1 MRSNSQSLKVNS
13 SLVLEIELVG
23 FKWGSMGRKIQW
35 VISAGLSTTV
45 YLLGYLVHY
54 KQLPSKQS
62 SRPARSRRDDCS
74 QERRTE
80 QLSCSSCG
88 SMMIMDF
95 IFADQKTQ
103 VDSHRRERPMNDASF
118 MALRLST
125 GNIVPEFLV
134 YIYASFSTIIT
145 TVLYW

>member
-1 MRSNSQSLKVNS
+1 MGQLSWYINLTPVPSWVS
-13 SLVLEIELVG
+13 S
-23 FKWGSMGRKIQW
+23 M
-35 VISAGLSTTV
+35 
-45 YLLGYLVHY
+45 YVHH

-62 SRPARSRRDDCS
+62 SRPAKSRRDDCS
-74 QERRTE
+74 HERRTE
-80 QLSCSSCG
+80 QLSRSSCG

-134 YIYASFSTIIT
+134 DIYASFSTIIT

>member
-1 MRSNSQSLKVNS
+1 
-13 SLVLEIELVG
+13 
-23 FKWGSMGRKIQW
+23 MGQ
-35 VISAGLSTTV
+35 LSWYINHTTV
-45 YLLGYLVHY
+45 PSWVSSMYVHY

-62 SRPARSRRDDCS
+62 SRPAKSRRDDCS

-125 GNIVPEFLV
+125 SNIVPEFLV
-134 YIYASFSTIIT
+134 IIYASFSTIIT
-145 TVLYW
+145 TVLYWKNKDSFI